1 MKLSI
6 ITINYNNLSGL
17 RKTVGSVFAQTCRD
31 FEYIIIDGAST
42 DGSKEYLDTIK
53 ANTIVDEANTDRNSQ
68 IYKLTN
74 LQIVSE
80 PDTGIYNAMNKGVRA
95 SHGDYLLML
104 NSGDYLVDSNVI
116 ARIIPELDGTDII
129 QGNTIVERNRKLFI
143 HRGYGHSDLSFIE
156 IQHGDFPHQA
166 TFAQRSVFERYGY
179 FDESYKLIADT
190 IFFLKALGYGNATF
204 KYVDSNIAYFAPGG
218 VSDTQKVLQEMER
231 KRMETELLSPRLR
244 HLCQVEEYKIVLWE
258 KLHKSKFL
266 WWGTMLLVHIYDVF
280 HPHQKR
286 ALVADKD
293 DIFLSNDELKTK

>member
-1 MKLSI
+1 MTLSI

-17 RKTVGSVFAQTCRD
+17 RKTVESVFAQTNRD

-53 ANTIVDEANTDRNSQ
+53 AKDASGNLQT
-68 IYKLTN
+68 YKFTN
-74 LQIVSE
+74 LQVVSE
-80 PDTGIYNAMNKGVRA
+80 PDTGIYNAMNKGIRV

-116 ARIIPELDGTDII
+116 AHILPELDGTDII
-129 QGNTIVERNRKLFI
+129 QGNTIVERNGKLFI

-166 TFAQRSVFERYGY
+166 TFTQRSVFERYGY

-190 IFFLKALGYGNATF
+190 IFFLKALGYGDATF
-204 KYVDSNIAYFAPGG
+204 KYVDLHIAYFAPGG
-218 VSDTQKVLQEMER
+218 VSDTQKGLQDMER

-286 ALVADKD
+286 ALIADKWELYSNGMCKRAESL
-293 DIFLSNDELKTK
+293 DIQ